1 MAGLSSVLD
10 DDEHGGS
17 SGDETE
23 EHSIGHGG
31 AGGCAYAVSAP
42 ERIDKMYKIKAEL
55 VDLQTLSDLKFQTFC
70 KHFGLAARDCLKA
83 LSVFQRCSDKKGHL
97 RSEKLSRILRW
108 PTNQNRVV
116 ARIIRC
122 FDSDADGEMNF
133 QEFLMVA
140 AMHTPECSDVDILR
154 YWWWVMLFSD
164 ESSAEKSSSAAR
176 ETPIVPHSEAVQLA
190 ARSTNDSGEFG
201 APIETIAR
209 FLRDVLLGCTGMTCK
224 ESI

>member
-70 KHFGLAARDCLKA
+70 KHFGLAGHTEAPAGKHATPPSIDE
-83 LSVFQRCSDKKGHL
+83 LSKYFRRG
-97 RSEKLSRILRW
+97 
-108 PTNQNRVV
+108 
-116 ARIIRC
+116 
-122 FDSDADGEMNF
+122 
-133 QEFLMVA
+133 
-140 AMHTPECSDVDILR
+140 
-154 YWWWVMLFSD
+154 
-164 ESSAEKSSSAAR
+164 
-176 ETPIVPHSEAVQLA
+176 
-190 ARSTNDSGEFG
+190 
-201 APIETIAR
+201 
-209 FLRDVLLGCTGMTCK
+209 
-224 ESI
+224 